1 MFSEES
7 DIDKVVASEPWTFD
21 KYLVALK
28 RIQSQLE
35 MKSLEFDN
43 AHFWIQ
49 VHDLPVGSLNMRVV
63 QDIVSVAGEVVN
75 SRADNEDYK
84 GGNFM
89 RVRVKVDVTKPLS
102 RGRKIGLRNGEESWA
117 SFKYE
122 CLPNLC

>member
-1 MFSEES
+1 MEG
-7 DIDKVVASEPWTFD
+7 
-21 KYLVALK
+21 
-28 RIQSQLE
+28 
-35 MKSLEFDN
+35 LEFDS

-63 QDIVSVAGEVVN
+63 QDIVSVAGEVVI

-102 RGRKIGLRNGEESWA
+102 RGRKIGLCNGEESWA